1 MFYCSNCIIRL
12 INSTFFCFCRNISYN
27 YLENIKELIL
37 EETGENIDEL
47 EAEIEANNEQEE
59 EEFEEMAEYTG
70 ESM

>member
-1 MFYCSNCIIRL
+1 MQSNI
-12 INSTFFCFCRNISYN
+12 FCMILSYN
-27 YLENIKELIL
+27 YLEYIKEIIL